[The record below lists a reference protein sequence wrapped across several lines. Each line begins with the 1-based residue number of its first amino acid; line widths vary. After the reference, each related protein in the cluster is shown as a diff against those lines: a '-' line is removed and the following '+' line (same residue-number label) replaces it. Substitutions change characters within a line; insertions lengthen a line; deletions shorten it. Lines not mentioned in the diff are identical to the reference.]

1 MATLSS
7 HTLNGTDG
15 THAGGIGVTLTNL
28 ASGEVVFAAQM
39 DSGGR
44 LSQDIPP
51 DQIDPDATYEL
62 VFATGPYWADRN
74 VPRTGTQIMKEVV
87 LRFSMPDPHGRYH
100 MPLIL
105 NPNAYS
111 TWWSA

>member
-1 MATLSS
+1 
-7 HTLNGTDG
+7 
-15 THAGGIGVTLTNL
+15 HAGGITVTLTNL
-28 ASGEVVFAAQM
+28 ASGDVVFAGQM

-44 LSQDIPP
+44 LSQEIPP
-51 DQIDPDATYEL
+51 EQIDPKATFEL
-62 VFATGPYWADRN
+62 VFATGPYWAGRDVARS
-74 VPRTGTQIMKEVV
+74 GQQIMNEVV

-111 TWWSA
+111 AWWSA